1 MKYFYSILCM
11 LLVAINYNNLYAAD
25 KPIQVRYH
33 KTIETVMI
41 LRAIS
46 DEDPLL
52 KQVKP
57 DSKGRPL
64 LYAARQHFAPYKEHP
79 AVKATQ
85 EILVKTRDIGGIL
98 FQGVLYAEE
107 LPNAGFAYEPQYAF
121 WKEHKQDLE
130 AYTKV
135 LQQFY
140 KDAKVEQF
148 FAMYSPYYDG
158 AVAEATSYMN
168 NKAPGAME
176 GYFGKSFD
184 TYNLYILPLSPYGWG
199 FSATTGKVLHTIVS
213 PVGNIEYK
221 ENIADYKQYGFGGA
235 EARAHYRE
243 LVTHE
248 FTHAFITD
256 VLEEESNKASIN
268 NYDTLFTPELQKIM
282 DEQGYGDW
290 WGFVNEYI
298 VRLCEIRIA
307 EQLNKEDAAAMRKE
321 NISEYKFVLIPAG
334 EVLMKE
340 YEDHRDKYINID
352 AFLPII
358 ISHLGDTSKD
368 KINAA
373 IRDADN

>member
-1 MKYFYSILCM
+1 MRCFYSLLC
-11 LLVAINYNNLYAAD
+11 LTFFAFSHLHLHAD
-25 KPIQVRYH
+25 EKPIRVRYH

-46 DEDPLL
+46 NEDPLL

-57 DSKGRPL
+57 DAKGRPL
-64 LYAARQHFAPYKEHP
+64 LFAARQYFEPYKNHK

-85 EILVKTRDIGGIL
+85 DILNKTQDIGGML

-107 LPNAGFAYEPQYAF
+107 LPKSRMMYEPAYLF
-121 WKEHKQDLE
+121 WKEHKADLS
-130 AYTKV
+130 AYMKV
-135 LQQFY
+135 LEEFY
-140 KDAKVEQF
+140 KDAKVDQF
-148 FAMYSPYYDG
+148 FAAHKRFYDG
-158 AVAEATSYMN
+158 AASEANVYIN
-168 NKAPGAME
+168 NAMPGAME
-176 GYFGKSFD
+176 QYFGKSFD
-184 TYNLYILPLSPYGWG
+184 QYNLYILPLSPYGWG
-199 FSATTGKVLHTIVS
+199 FSATTGKNLHAIVS

-221 ENIADYKQYGFGGA
+221 DNLADYKEYGFSGA
-235 EARAHYRE
+235 EAKGHFRE

-248 FTHAFITD
+248 YTHAFITD
-256 VLEEESNKASIN
+256 VLELESNKAHIN
-268 NYDTLFTPELQKIM
+268 NYDTLFTAELQKAM

-307 EQLNKEDAAAMRKE
+307 ERMDKADAVALRNE
-321 NISEYKFVLIPAG
+321 NINEYKFVLIPDG

-340 YEDHRDKYINID
+340 YESNRGRFANID
-352 AFLPII
+352 AFLPVI

-373 IRDADN
+373 IRATN